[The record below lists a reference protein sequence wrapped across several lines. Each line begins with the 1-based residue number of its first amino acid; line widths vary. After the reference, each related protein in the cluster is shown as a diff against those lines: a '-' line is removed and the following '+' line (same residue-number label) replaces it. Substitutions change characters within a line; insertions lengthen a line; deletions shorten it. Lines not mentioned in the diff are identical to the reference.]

1 MGGESQENG
10 WVTQHFVNSI
20 DLHIH
25 ICIYGHMIILVEI
38 KMFNTIDMA
47 TIIII
52 IVVKYDSY
60 NQLFVCRITNSS
72 FYERE

>member
-1 MGGESQENG
+1 
-10 WVTQHFVNSI
+10 
-20 DLHIH
+20 
-25 ICIYGHMIILVEI
+25 MIILVEI